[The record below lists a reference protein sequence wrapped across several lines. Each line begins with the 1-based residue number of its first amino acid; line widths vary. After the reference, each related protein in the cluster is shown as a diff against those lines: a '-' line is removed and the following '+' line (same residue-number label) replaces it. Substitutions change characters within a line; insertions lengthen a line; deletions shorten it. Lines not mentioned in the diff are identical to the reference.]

1 LVCQRLKRAVGNQT
15 RTYSYSSDIK
25 EILVFGDVEAQ
36 KQSTEAIEILKRMLE
51 LRRKLDDLSYAP
63 CPKTGL
69 YAGLEGIKNW
79 GRLHTTERNADTD
92 EIANEFTDNG
102 DPLGGGIV
110 LGYNFRPWHDSSSA
124 RSIGWTRRSTTPS
137 RADRS
142 SALDPIRSRRSAGK
156 PVSSPPLACS
166 FMASPGRPG

>member
-1 LVCQRLKRAVGNQT
+1 VCQRLKRAVGNQT

-63 CPKTGL
+63 CPETGL
-69 YAGLEGIKNW
+69 YAGLEGIKNC

-92 EIANEFTDNG
+92 EITNEFTDNG

-110 LGYNFRPWHDSSSA
+110 LGYNFRPCHDSIVVGPFGSFDWLETINHTFPGGSFLGT
-124 RSIGWTRRSTTPS
+124 RSN
-137 RADRS
+137 
-142 SALDPIRSRRSAGK
+142 
-156 PVSSPPLACS
+156 
-166 FMASPGRPG
+166 